1 MSIDTTQKKTVV
13 IPVTALELILIN
25 AKLLDLDF
33 RCSKYKG
40 KSLLKDRMSKIL
52 VVVTTCINIFVVIGN
67 IFEAATGG
75 GTVADD
81 DKSVDNT
88 GRVTKQHHIHHLA
101 MLYTFVICIV
111 TVSTVFIQI
120 FIVHDTE
127 FMNKTFITNSLRSA
141 LVLVLQVPYQIILIL
156 FATWFHPVD
165 YFLSGLQIVIEVIVF
180 YSYHKALMLALSSNQ
195 EPVENVLIRTH
206 TEILLNRTQSI
217 KTDDSANVDNL

>member
-52 VVVTTCINIFVVIGN
+52 VAVTTCINIFIIIGN

-81 DKSVDNT
+81 DDAQEVT
-88 GRVTKQHHIHHLA
+88 GVKKNHHIHHIA
-101 MLYTFVICIV
+101 ILYTEVICIV
-111 TVSTVFIQI
+111 TISTIFIQI
-120 FIVHDTE
+120 FTVHDTE
-127 FMNKTFITNSLRSA
+127 FMNKTFIANSLRSV
-141 LVLVLQVPYQIILIL
+141 LVLVVQVPYQITVV
-156 FATWFHPVD
+156 FSATWFHPID
-165 YFLSGLQIVIEVIVF
+165 YVLSVLQIFIEVIVF
-180 YSYHKALMLALSSNQ
+180 YAYHKALMLALSSNQ

-217 KTDDSANVDNL
+217 KTDNSANVDNL